1 MASRPPQGPPQ
12 EDPEVTTDGTREISI
27 HITPFTT
34 PPTPFSLHLVQGPG
48 SPRNFQLA
56 REEVILGRSSEAD
69 IQVDSTELS
78 RKHLALRREH
88 GQYTVFDL
96 GSRNGVYLNG
106 VRIHSAVLHEG
117 DNLQLGSVVLVFH
130 EGRG

>member
-1 MASRPPQGPPQ
+1 MSPRPDQ
-12 EDPEVTTDGTREISI
+12 EDPEIDGGTREIPVK
-27 HITPFTT
+27 ITPFTT
-34 PPTPFSLHLVQGPG
+34 GPTPFSLHLVQGPG
-48 SPRNFQLA
+48 SPRNFTLA
-56 REEVILGRSSEAD
+56 REEVVLGRSSEAD
-69 IQVDSTELS
+69 IQVDSTDLS

-96 GSRNGVYLNG
+96 DSRNGIYLNG

>member
-1 MASRPPQGPPQ
+1 MAIRPDH
-12 EDPEVTTDGTREISI
+12 EDPEVTAGGTREISVN
-27 HITPFTT
+27 ITPFTT
-34 PPTPFSLHLVQGPG
+34 APAPFALHLVQGPG
-48 SPRNFQLA
+48 SPRNFVLS

-96 GSRNGVYLNG
+96 GSRNGIYLNG
-106 VRIHSAVLHEG
+106 VKIHSAVLHEG

>member
-1 MASRPPQGPPQ
+1 MPPSPDH
-12 EDPEVTTDGTREISI
+12 EDPEIHGGTREISVN
-27 HITPFTT
+27 ITPFTT
-34 PPTPFSLHLVQGPG
+34 APTPFSLRLMQGPG
-48 SPRNFQLA
+48 SPRNFLLS

-106 VRIHSAVLHEG
+106 VKIHSAVLHEG
-117 DNLQLGSVVLVFH
+117 DNLQLGSVVLVYH
-130 EGRG
+130 EGRE

>member
-1 MASRPPQGPPQ
+1 MAIRPDH
-12 EDPEVTTDGTREISI
+12 EDPEVTAGGTREISVN
-27 HITPFTT
+27 ITPFNTT
-34 PPTPFSLHLVQGPG
+34 PAPFSLHLVQGPG
-48 SPRNFQLA
+48 SPRNFLLL

-78 RKHLALRREH
+78 RRHLALRREH

-106 VRIHSAVLHEG
+106 VKIHSAVLHEG
-117 DNLQLGSVVLVFH
+117 DNLQLGTVVLVFH